1 MKAKIGTT
9 EYWITGTQLG
19 LQLLDGI
26 ARPWGTG
33 PVPVHPFSHA
43 GRRRASMNRTR
54 DEVRLEEKQA
64 EALRSVRVSSSQEDI
79 SNIHF
84 FPSTFL
90 TADFADLA
98 MAPPCQSTSFSA
110 NGLNC
115 VVPL

>member
-1 MKAKIGTT
+1 
-9 EYWITGTQLG
+9 
-19 LQLLDGI
+19 
-26 ARPWGTG
+26 
-33 PVPVHPFSHA
+33 
-43 GRRRASMNRTR
+43 MNRTR